1 METRCGWETLRLPSV
16 PDAEFFDQP
25 RFCSRC
31 GLPIL
36 VEGAGFCKDCGAPLN
51 ARGIIAREGAMRPV
65 IAFLLSIVPG
75 LGHIYQ
81 GHARRGVGWFIGVA
95 IAYNAGPIGFLL
107 HLICAASAAS
117 YGSNRY
123 DERQR
128 RRHRRR
134 IDRAP

>member
-1 METRCGWETLRLPSV
+1 V
-16 PDAEFFDQP
+16 PDAEFFDKP

-31 GLPIL
+31 GLPIV
-36 VEGAGFCKDCGAPLN
+36 VEGAGFCKDCGALLN
-51 ARGIIAREGAMRPV
+51 ASGAVAREGAMRPV
-65 IAFLLSIVPG
+65 IAFLLSIIPG
-75 LGHIYQ
+75 LGHLYQ
-81 GHARRGVGWFIGVA
+81 GRARRGIAWFVGVA

-107 HLICAASAAS
+107 HLICAISAAS

-134 IDRAP
+134 IDRAPAQF